1 MEETVLLQPCKPIQM
16 LSHQHSLSVCK
27 LLVICK
33 GQVEVVF
40 LSPKM
45 WILMS
50 FGLHHVHLLLSLLS
64 LILYSQALGLFLNSS
79 AEMCYTS
86 NMFINPVS
94 ENVGLENSSIGD
106 CIDKAVVLEP
116 TPLAVLPPEP
126 LISKEE
132 LENEVNLMM
141 VDSMDSM
148 DADPPSTHDL
158 AQ

>member
-1 MEETVLLQPCKPIQM
+1 
-16 LSHQHSLSVCK
+16 
-27 LLVICK
+27 
-33 GQVEVVF
+33 
-40 LSPKM
+40 
-45 WILMS
+45 
-50 FGLHHVHLLLSLLS
+50 
-64 LILYSQALGLFLNSS
+64 
-79 AEMCYTS
+79 MCYTS